1 MSPGRDG
8 ELRAWVVWWILLAG
22 LYLALADSRR
32 LEELVAA
39 AVVGAL
45 GATAA
50 ALVRRERDVLLRPRP
65 AQVLAELRTML
76 SWPRDLALLAR
87 ALVRRPAGRVVE
99 TEFTGDAT
107 GRALAIAGRSLAPN
121 TIVIGVDE
129 DRGVLLAHILERP
142 EADRSSQDAGPDA
155 PRR

>member
-8 ELRAWVVWWILLAG
+8 QLRAWVVWWILLTG
-22 LYLALADSRR
+22 LYLAFADSRR
-32 LEELVAA
+32 VEELVAA

-65 AQVLAELRTML
+65 ADIVAELRPVL
-76 SWPRDLALLAR
+76 SWPRDLALLTR

-99 TEFTGDAT
+99 TPFRGDDRLRT
-107 GRALAIAGRSLAPN
+107 LAIAGRSIAPN
-121 TIVIGVDE
+121 TIVIDVDE
-129 DRGVLLAHILERP
+129 ERGVLLSHQLEDER
-142 EADRSSQDAGPDA
+142 
-155 PRR
+155 